1 MELRKNAVRHQHVVH
16 AFLPNPSK

>member
-1 MELRKNAVRHQHVVH
+1 MELRKNAVRHQHAVH